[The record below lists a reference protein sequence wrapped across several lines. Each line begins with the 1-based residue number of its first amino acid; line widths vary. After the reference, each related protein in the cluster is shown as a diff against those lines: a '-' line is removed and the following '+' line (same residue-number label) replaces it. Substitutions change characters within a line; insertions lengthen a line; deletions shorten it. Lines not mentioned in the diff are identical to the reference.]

1 MLLLELP
8 GEQGIMISWA
18 SVVLRAMGCIACG
31 RRRFVSVSASI
42 FVGPMISWA
51 SVVLRTMGGI
61 ACGRRRASAPAS
73 VPGSI
78 CGGATIAQA
87 SASVEASALV
97 SIASSATA
105 ATLPGSVSSVEA
117 RAPASIPGSGTAASV
132 SCSASVPARV
142 EGSAPVSIRYPAAAE
157 ACPSS
162 ASVSV
167 AGLQCEQVF
176 ITKTGRKWHRHN
188 NRSCLRKATAVW
200 TTSLADAVCSGL
212 TKCRVCG

>member
-1 MLLLELP
+1 
-8 GEQGIMISWA
+8 MISWA

-51 SVVLRTMGGI
+51 SVVLRTMGAI

-105 ATLPGSVSSVEA
+105 ATLTGSVSAPVEA
-117 RAPASIPGSGTAASV
+117 RAPASIPGSGTAAPV

-142 EGSAPVSIRYPAAAE
+142 EVSAPVSIRYPAAAE
-157 ACPSS
+157 AWPSC
-162 ASVSV
+162 SVSV

-188 NRSCLRKATAVW
+188 DRACLRKATAVW